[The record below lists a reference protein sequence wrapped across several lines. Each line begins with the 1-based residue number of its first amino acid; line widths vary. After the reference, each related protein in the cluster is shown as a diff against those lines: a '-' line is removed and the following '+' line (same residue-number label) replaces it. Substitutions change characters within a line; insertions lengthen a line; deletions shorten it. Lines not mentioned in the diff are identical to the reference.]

1 MAHPTTTAGAASPV
15 LPPGV
20 WVADPAACTLAF
32 AVRNFAVRT
41 VTGQIPLISAAVQ
54 VGPRGEPVSLRAELD
69 ARGIR
74 TGNAR
79 RDNDLRGRRF
89 LATDRWPVI
98 TFEAGYIQ
106 SAQTGWTVSGTLTVK
121 DARCPVRLDVAPFTT
136 PADGQ
141 AAQVDLRATG
151 RLDRRSAGVTAGPA
165 FLIGHPISL
174 SLAVRLRRQA
184 GPPPR

>member
-1 MAHPTTTAGAASPV
+1 MTHPAMTREVASPM
-15 LPPGV
+15 LPGD

-32 AVRNFAVRT
+32 AVRNFGLRT
-41 VTGQIPLISAAVQ
+41 VTGQIPLTSAVVH
-54 VGPRGEPVSLRAELD
+54 VGPSGEPVSIRAELD
-69 ARGIR
+69 AGGIR
-74 TGNAR
+74 TGNPR

-98 TFEAGYIQ
+98 TFEASYVKPVRT
-106 SAQTGWTVSGTLTVK
+106 ARTVSGTLTVK
-121 DARCPVRLDVAPFTT
+121 DTHCPVRLDVASFAI

-165 FLIGHPISL
+165 FLIGHLISL

-184 GPPPR
+184 GPPQR

>member
-1 MAHPTTTAGAASPV
+1 MTHPTMTGGVASPV
-15 LPPGV
+15 LPGD

-32 AVRNFAVRT
+32 AVRNFGLRT
-41 VTGQIPLISAAVQ
+41 VTGQIPLTSAVVH
-54 VGPRGEPVSLRAELD
+54 VGPGGEPVSIRAGLD

-74 TGNAR
+74 TGNPR

-89 LATDRWPVI
+89 LATDRWPAI
-98 TFEAGYIQ
+98 TFEAGYIKPAQ
-106 SAQTGWTVSGTLTVK
+106 SAWTVSGTLTVR
-121 DARCPVRLDVAPFTT
+121 DNDCPVRLDVASFTI

-165 FLIGHPISL
+165 FLIGHRISL

-184 GPPPR
+184 GPPQR

>member
-1 MAHPTTTAGAASPV
+1 MAHPTTTAGTASPV
-15 LPPGV
+15 RPGD
-20 WVADPAACTLAF
+20 WVADPAVCTLAF

-41 VTGQIPLISAAVQ
+41 VTGQIPLISAVVQ

-69 ARGIR
+69 ARGIH
-74 TGNAR
+74 TGNVR
-79 RDNDLRGRRF
+79 RDHDLRGRRF

-136 PADGQ
+136 LADGQ

-151 RLDRRSAGVTAGPA
+151 RLDRRSAGLTAGPA
-165 FLIGHPISL
+165 FLIGHLISL
-174 SLAVRLRRQA
+174 SLAVQLRWQA

>member
-1 MAHPTTTAGAASPV
+1 MTRPAMAGEVASPV
-15 LPPGV
+15 LPGD

-32 AVRNFAVRT
+32 SVRNFGLRT
-41 VTGQIPLISAAVQ
+41 VTGQIPLTSAVVH
-54 VGPRGEPVSLRAELD
+54 VGPSGEPVSIRAELD

-74 TGNAR
+74 TGNPR
-79 RDNDLRGRRF
+79 RDTDLRGRRF

-98 TFEAGYIQ
+98 TFEAGYIKP
-106 SAQTGWTVSGTLTVK
+106 AQTGWTVSGTLTVK
-121 DARCPVRLDVAPFTT
+121 DTQCPVRLDVASFTI

-165 FLIGHPISL
+165 FLIGHLISL

-184 GPPPR
+184 GPPQR

>member
-1 MAHPTTTAGAASPV
+1 MTRPATAGGVTSPL
-15 LPPGV
+15 LPGH

-32 AVRNFAVRT
+32 AVRNFGLRT
-41 VTGQIPLISAAVQ
+41 VTGQIPLTSAVVS
-54 VGPRGEPVSLRAELD
+54 VGPSGEPDSIRAELD
-69 ARGIR
+69 ADGIR
-74 TGNAR
+74 TGNPR

-89 LATDRWPVI
+89 LATHRWPVI
-98 TFEAGYIQ
+98 AFEAGYIKPT
-106 SAQTGWTVSGTLTVK
+106 QTGWTVSGTLTVK
-121 DARCPVRLDVAPFTT
+121 DTRCPVRLDVASFII

-165 FLIGHPISL
+165 FLIGHLISL

-184 GPPPR
+184 GPPQR